1 MGTGIPGIS
10 IFEVIFHRPSLKREP
25 ANEKETKIKK
35 IARNIVRIRPFFLH
49 IRFLL

>member
-25 ANEKETKIKK
+25 ANETETKIK
-35 IARNIVRIRPFFLH
+35 IYTFDFS
-49 IRFLL
+49 FSF